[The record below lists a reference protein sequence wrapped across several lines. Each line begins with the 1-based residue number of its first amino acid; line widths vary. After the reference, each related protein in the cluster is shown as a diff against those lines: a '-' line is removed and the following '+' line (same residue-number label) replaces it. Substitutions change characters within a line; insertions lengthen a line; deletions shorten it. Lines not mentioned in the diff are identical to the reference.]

1 MSKKIESQNVCS
13 FCGTRISPA
22 TLVVSGLGAFI
33 CANCIQI
40 ASKIVA
46 ERESNRKK
54 EEAEDVKPLPSP
66 AHIKKHLDQYVIGQ
80 HEAKETLS
88 IAVYNHYKRLQF
100 NAVRNPEDVELEKS
114 NVLLVGPTGCGK
126 TMLARAIA
134 ELLDVP
140 FAIADA
146 TVLTEAG
153 YVGEDVDSIISRL
166 LQAADMDP
174 KRAEHGIIFLDEID
188 KIARKSSN
196 PSITRDVSGEGVQQG
211 LLKLLEGTIAKI
223 APQGGRKHPEQQ
235 YVSIDTRNIL
245 FICGGA
251 FEGLEK
257 IISARTDRKG
267 GMGFGAHI
275 SNREEK
281 KLSDLFKKCEPDDLV
296 RFGLMPELVGRLPV
310 TVSLKEL
317 DIDAL
322 RQILT
327 EPKNSIIR
335 QYTKMLEL
343 DGIELTFD
351 DDALNA
357 IAEVTI
363 RRNTG
368 ARGLRSVVE
377 GLLHDAMFNGP
388 DLEDKHVHIT
398 ADMVHSMYGAESD
411 EDNYNII
418 KMA

>member
-1 MSKKIESQNVCS
+1 MAKQPIQICS
-13 FCGTRISPA
+13 FCGQVISPSM
-22 TLVVSGLGAFI
+22 LVINGNGSLI
-33 CANCIQI
+33 CANCVSL
-40 ASKIVA
+40 ASKLIN
-46 ERESNRKK
+46 EREEQNKK
-54 EEAEDVKPLPSP
+54 ASAESVGKPLPSP
-66 AHIKKHLDQYVIGQ
+66 SKIKEHLDKYVIGQ
-80 HEAKETLS
+80 DDAKETLA

-100 NAVRNPEDVELEKS
+100 NAIRDDGEVELEKS

-126 TMLARAIA
+126 TMLARSIA
-134 ELLDVP
+134 EMLDVP

-166 LQAADMDP
+166 LQAADMDA

-223 APQGGRKHPEQQ
+223 APQGGRKHPDQQ

-251 FEGLEK
+251 FEGLDK
-257 IISARTDRKG
+257 IISSRTERKG
-267 GMGFGAHI
+267 GMGFGARI
-275 SNREEK
+275 ASREEK
-281 KLSDLFKKCEPDDLV
+281 KLSELFNKCEPDDLV
-296 RFGLMPELVGRLPV
+296 HFGLMPELVGRLPV
-310 TVSLKEL
+310 TVALQEL
-317 DIDAL
+317 DEDAL
-322 RQILT
+322 RRILT
-327 EPKNSIIR
+327 EPKNAIIK

-343 DGIELTFD
+343 DGVELTFD
-351 DDALNA
+351 DDALIA
-357 IAEVTI
+357 IAQVSI

-377 GLLHDAMFNGP
+377 GLLHDAMFKGP
-388 DLEDKHVHIT
+388 DNEETSIHIT
-398 ADMVHSMYGAESD
+398 ADMVHDMYDVDD
-411 EDNYNII
+411 EDEPKNVI
-418 KMA
+418 KVG